1 MIDTKNQEY
10 IVDESGT
17 RKKVILNYDY
27 YLRMIE
33 LIEDLNDSKLIS
45 MTKSE
50 PEIPLDEYLRNREL
64 V

>member
-1 MIDTKNQEY
+1 MIDTENQEY

-27 YLRMIE
+27 YLQMLE
-33 LIEDLNDSKLIS
+33 LLEDLQDSKLIS
-45 MTKSE
+45 MTKNES
-50 PEIPLDEYLRNREL
+50 EIPLDEYIRKREL